1 MPSPP
6 PRSTRSRNGKKVRNG
21 RCNKLPFW
29 QTRILCAQPPVVPY
43 PHFET
48 RARRGCCMPSRRK
61 SCASGKNLGHPAS
74 CRTIE
79 RRLYSAQNRKTQIP
93 KTASSKVMSFNF
105 FFYLPPCM
113 HAVFVFDSALHMAPA
128 SRTHAFFFTT
138 QRGRRCVA
146 QGPIILMLV
155 RIGREE

>member
-6 PRSTRSRNGKKVRNG
+6 PRSTRSRNGKKVRNE
-21 RCNKLPFW
+21 RCYKLPSGK
-29 QTRILCAQPPVVPY
+29 THILCAQPPVVPY

-48 RARRGCCMPSRRK
+48 RARRGCCMPSGRK

-93 KTASSKVMSFNF
+93 KTASSKVMSQI
-105 FFYLPPCM
+105 FFYYPHACTQM

-128 SRTHAFFFTT
+128 SRTHAFFSRHSGAVSAWP
-138 QRGRRCVA
+138 RG
-146 QGPIILMLV
+146 L
-155 RIGREE
+155 